1 MNTLFYCS
9 FFFFFFSFKYHLA
22 FHVNDLLFFKLVT
35 DTIYVFVCVCVHM
48 YQVNVSAKCKFY
60 PLLSQI
66 LVPSVNLYITFLIFF
81 SFIFSLL
88 VWLLENCVK
97 KKKRGR
103 LFLHKRRDSYISRLK
118 NKLNVQVH
126 IVDKPKDQYSPT

>member
-1 MNTLFYCS
+1 M
-9 FFFFFFSFKYHLA
+9 
-22 FHVNDLLFFKLVT
+22 
-35 DTIYVFVCVCVHM
+35 
-48 YQVNVSAKCKFY
+48 SAKCKFY

-126 IVDKPKDQYSPT
+126 IVDKPKD